1 MLSRW
6 MTSEIGVC
14 AIPPSAFYG
23 PGRKHY
29 AANIIRL
36 CFAKM
41 DDTLEEAARRLLKLK
56 PFIKPVTDPVTD
68 PEAQS
73 TA

>member
-1 MLSRW
+1 

-23 PGRKHY
+23 AGRKHY

-56 PFIKPVTDPVTD
+56 PFIKPTSAVDADVPGVQ
-68 PEAQS
+68 A
-73 TA
+73 